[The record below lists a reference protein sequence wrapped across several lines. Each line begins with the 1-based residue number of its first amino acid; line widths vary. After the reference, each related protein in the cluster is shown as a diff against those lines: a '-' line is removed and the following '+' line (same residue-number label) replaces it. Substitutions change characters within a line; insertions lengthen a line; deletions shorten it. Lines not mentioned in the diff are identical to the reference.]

1 MKSIGLI
8 GLASL
13 YRCGCAHPTT
23 FRGLAVCFSSI
34 LRFPE
39 HGAQV
44 MGGLPP
50 AIIAFRLELL
60 PLRES
65 TEC

>member
-1 MKSIGLI
+1 MPLCRHG
-8 GLASL
+8 
-13 YRCGCAHPTT
+13 YTHPTT
-23 FRGLAVCFSSI
+23 FRGLTVCFSSI

-44 MGGLPP
+44 MGGLLP

-60 PLRES
+60 PSRER